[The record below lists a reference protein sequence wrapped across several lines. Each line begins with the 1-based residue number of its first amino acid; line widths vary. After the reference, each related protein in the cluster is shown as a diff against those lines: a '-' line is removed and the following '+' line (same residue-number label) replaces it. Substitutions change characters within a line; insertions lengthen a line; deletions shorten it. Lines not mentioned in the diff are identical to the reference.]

1 MTSLLNNFEILAY
14 SPCGFFNN
22 HQVTSLS
29 KSGATGVFDIAYCTI
44 SHYDSIIKT
53 CKNSTSF
60 LQKKSPIGI
69 RISKET
75 YSLIP
80 QLLEIFKDFQ
90 VTIILSQYQKTI
102 AKEIAL
108 TCKTHSHRFLIE
120 INQLKHVKDSIS
132 ILSSLSKN
140 QQGIIFCGQ
149 EAGGFVGETASFLLL
164 QKAIQ
169 IDTKIPKY
177 LRGGIGIHTA
187 SACYSLGLAG
197 IILDDQLLL
206 LKESPLNIGTKK
218 ILEKIEARDTH
229 IYGTTFSTPYRGV
242 YHPLIPTGKILQK
255 EVEALEATTDKVSPK
270 KWNDT
275 LLKSIGWGDS
285 KTTIWPIGQTIE
297 QAKIY
302 ASTCKTT
309 GRCIQYF
316 KKEIQRITQSIPTH
330 KSILAKNSI
339 LAQTHGTSFPIV
351 QGPMTRVSDTPEFA
365 NAIANQGGLPFIA
378 VALKKKEILNT
389 ILKDTKNLLQDK
401 SWGVG
406 LLGFIEPN
414 LYRSQLESVLTHKPP
429 FALIAGGQPNQV
441 KELEDHNIP
450 TYLHVPS
457 GGLLKNFIRQ
467 GVRKFVFEGRECGGH
482 VGPIHS
488 FPLWETAIEI
498 LKKEIPDNEKS
509 KVQVL
514 FAGGIHDR
522 FSAAIITALST
533 ELAVQ
538 GMQSGVLM
546 GTAYLA
552 TKEAITTK
560 AITPAFQEVV
570 VKETTSVLLN
580 SAVGHSNRCVK
591 SNFTDEFN
599 LKRKELLQK
608 KTDPDTIRE
617 ELDELLLGRLRIA
630 SKGVQRDTQGNF
642 VNVAEEQQKETGM
655 FMSGDIAKFIDQ
667 VQSIGTLHQ
676 DIAAGADLIKEK
688 KAAKKKATKKSNPT
702 DIAIVGMS
710 VHVPG
715 SKELDSFFEHII
727 AKKQSITEIPLDR
740 WDWRLYYSPDKN
752 NPDKMYS
759 KWGGFIDEIEFDPLE
774 YGIPPKSVPNI
785 SVAQLLSLE
794 AVKSSLTNAGYTP
807 DELDKDNV
815 SVIFAGADAAGL
827 FGNELVLR
835 STTHLF
841 SATEREYINERL
853 PVWTE
858 ETFPGTIT
866 NVVAGRVANR
876 FDFGGSNYTVDAACA
891 SSIVALNNGVRE
903 LTSHRSNVAIVGG
916 VEMGQ
921 TPHGYMSFSKTQA
934 LSEKGQSIP
943 FDKDADGIVISEGLA
958 VLVLKR
964 LEDAERDGDTIYSVI
979 KGVAGSSDGR
989 AMGMT
994 APRSVGQKKALHRSY
1009 EEAGFSTSTIDYYE
1023 AHGTGT
1029 AVGDQAE
1036 LTSIAEVLKECNTP
1050 SKSVSIGSI
1059 KNLIGHT
1066 KITAGLVSTV
1076 KTALAL
1082 HHKVI
1087 PPQGGVTTPRDVI
1100 NHKDSPLS
1108 LQQKAIYWPKP
1119 KNHPR
1124 RAGIS
1129 AFGFGGTNYHAVLEE
1144 YVSPNTLYGPEKHP
1158 SELFLFKAT
1167 GKSQLTQQLTD
1178 WAIVL
1183 DNHTDISLK
1192 NLAYTAYTNSLS
1204 KKGNCK
1210 LTIIADSLTSLKEN
1224 LYKIIK
1230 HIEDST
1236 SQSLPKY
1243 CNISFEKH
1251 QVLGK
1256 TAILFPGQGAQ
1267 YVNMGQ
1273 ELSVYFSQFG
1283 NTTELMHQAIAD
1295 KYDSLPFKTINP
1307 PASYDVETTK
1317 NQELAINNTHI
1328 AQPAIG
1334 WSCKSYF
1341 DLFTSFGLHYDC
1353 LAGHSYGEY
1362 TALCAA
1368 GVISEEDFF
1377 KLSELRGRLMAQSD
1391 NGLGG
1396 MAAILDTRTSVESYL
1411 KTQSFKDV
1419 VLANHNHTQQVVISG
1434 PKNEV
1439 EQVATHFKSL
1449 GKTTFI
1455 LPVSGAFHSS
1465 LMQKAQAPL
1474 AKAIK
1479 EITFTSP
1486 KKSIY
1491 NNTTAQPYPTETTQ
1505 IKKQLQNHLLKPVEF
1520 VHQIQQMYDDGVQ
1533 NFIELGPKNI
1543 LTKCVKDI
1551 LKDTPHTA
1559 YAVEEYGKD
1568 FNSFLNFIAT
1578 LWTQEYID
1586 NTDSLYHGRTCD
1598 LLSISTLKN
1607 TAPKTPKTTSWIVN
1621 GTRSI
1626 PVNSKFLEKR
1636 KSPLLTLENMDAQK
1650 EKQQPITIQ
1659 PKPIST
1665 LTSQKVSQKTSPVVT
1680 NTHIPMQTNDARMEA
1695 YEAYQNTMTQFLK
1708 TQEAVMQSFLNTSG
1722 TPLPQIANPTAPIQ
1736 SSITPTPTDTTPKTD
1751 AKITLVKDTPIPIE
1765 KAPVQR
1771 VESTETRLLN
1781 IISQKTGYPE
1791 DMLDFNLDIE
1801 AELGIDSIKRVEI
1814 FDEMLRTL
1822 SDQAIQ
1828 AIKQNSQD
1836 IVQTKYLK
1844 DWVALFKKHEDVKDH
1859 SEEKVANNI
1868 EAQTSVNSL
1877 SKEYLQQQLITI
1889 ISEHTGYPDEMID
1902 PTLDIEAELSIDS
1915 IKRIEIFDTF
1925 IKTLDHQY
1933 QDKIQ
1938 KAAEKIVRNKRIID
1952 WILMIVETL
1961 DITTTTDTKVISSSP
1976 DVSNGITS
1984 EELQQKLI
1992 SIISEHTGY
2001 PDEMIDPM
2009 LDIEA
2014 ELSIDSI
2021 KRIEIFDTF
2030 LKTLNQV
2037 QQDKIQKDAEKI
2049 VRHKRITDWIQMTI
2063 EALGVEKNTI
2073 DISKENNSM
2082 ESVRFARNSAQELIK
2097 EDAPRY
2103 VMKAIEQEL
2112 PPFRRKLI
2120 TGLYI
2125 IVPDQFHIAERV
2137 ASKLEEVGAFTDI
2150 LPASICSDAKALET
2164 HIEELRSLFGPVQ
2177 GIIHLGA
2184 IVDPKKQSQKD
2195 WITTSE
2201 YICKTL
2207 FHLIKICDQDLKN
2220 TTITGSKSIIA
2231 ATNFGGAYGRD
2242 LNLKENS
2249 PLGGSHL
2256 GLLKSL
2262 EYEWEHMLPK
2272 TIDFETEIH
2281 PAQAALCIF
2290 KEIQSPNSHFEVGY
2304 KEGKRF
2310 FFKAAHTPLPNLQA
2324 QTPLTP
2330 ESDWVILVTGG
2341 SRGITAEVA
2350 KKYAVPG
2357 ARFILVGNGSWED
2370 FSSKDATKGLEVSQ
2384 IRTHLITQYKAAGTR
2399 ITPAQ
2404 IESEIKRI
2412 LRDREITKN
2421 ISYLRKKG
2429 VIVSYEQCDV
2439 SNAQS
2444 FGQLIDSLYDTYN
2457 RIDMVIHGAGMID
2470 DKFISDKA
2478 IASFDKV
2485 FNTKVS
2491 SSMTLYQKL
2500 HLDSLKCIAFF
2511 SSTAGRFG
2519 NKGQTDYAA
2528 ANEVLN
2534 RLAWKIKSEYPE
2546 MIVKSFNWGPWAQIG
2561 MASNTVNEQFI
2572 KRGIIPIEPN
2582 EGATYFVQELNNA
2595 NPYDVEVIF
2604 GQGTWDD
2611 RNTHPIE
2618 ELFNEEFST
2627 ITLN

>member
-1 MTSLLNNFEILAY
+1 MTSVLNNFEILAY
-14 SPCGFFNN
+14 SPCGTFDN

-29 KSGATGVFDIAYCTI
+29 RSGATGVFDIAYCTV

-69 RISKET
+69 RVSKET

-80 QLLEIFKDFQ
+80 QLSDIFKDFH

-102 AKEIAL
+102 TKKIAL
-108 TCKTHSHRFLIE
+108 TCKTYSHRFLIE
-120 INQLKHVKDSIS
+120 INQLKHVKDSIE
-132 ILSSLSKN
+132 ILANLPKN
-140 QQGIIFCGQ
+140 QQGIIFSGQ
-149 EAGGFVGETASFLLL
+149 EAGGFSGETASFLLL

-177 LRGGIGIHTA
+177 LRGGIGVHTA
-187 SACYSLGLAG
+187 SACYSLGLSG

-206 LKESPLNIGTKK
+206 LKESPLNTGAKK

-229 IYGTTFSTPYRGV
+229 IYGATFSTPYRGV
-242 YHPLIPTGKILQK
+242 FHPLVPRSKTLLK
-255 EVEALEATTDKVSPK
+255 EIETLETSTNKVSPK
-270 KWNDT
+270 KWNEV
-275 LLKSIGWGDS
+275 LQKNIGWGDS
-285 KTTIWPIGQTIE
+285 KTTVWPIGQTIE
-297 QAKIY
+297 LAKIY
-302 ASTCKTT
+302 ATTCKTT

-316 KKEIQRITQSIPTH
+316 KKEIQRISQSISVH
-330 KSILAKNSI
+330 KSILAKNSP
-339 LAQTHGTSFPIV
+339 LAQTHGTTFPIV

-365 NAIANQGGLPFIA
+365 NAIAAQGGLPFIA

-389 ILKDTKNLLQDK
+389 ILKDTKEVLQDK

-441 KELEDHNIP
+441 KELEGHNIP

-457 GGLLKNFIRQ
+457 GGLLKSFIRQ

-509 KVQVL
+509 KVQIL

-522 FSAAIITALST
+522 FSAAIITALSS
-533 ELAVQ
+533 ELAIH

-560 AITPAFQEVV
+560 AITPAFQNIV

-617 ELDELLLGRLRIA
+617 QLDELLLGRLRIA
-630 SKGVQRDTQGNF
+630 SKGVQRDANGNF
-642 VNVAEEQQKETGM
+642 IDVAEEQQKETGM
-655 FMSGDIAKFIDQ
+655 FMSGDIAKFIDK
-667 VQSIGTLHQ
+667 VQSIQALHE
-676 DIAAGADLIKEK
+676 DIAAGADFIKEK
-688 KAAKKKATKKSNPT
+688 KISKKKISKKSTPV

-774 YGIPPKSVPNI
+774 YGIPPKSIPNI

-794 AVKSSLTNAGYTP
+794 AVKSSLTDAGYTP

-934 LSEKGQSIP
+934 LSEKGKSIP

-994 APRSVGQKKALHRSY
+994 APRPAGQKKALQRSY

-1050 SKSVSIGSI
+1050 SKSVTIGSI

-1087 PPQGGVTTPRDVI
+1087 PPQGGVTTPRDII

-1108 LQQKAIYWPKP
+1108 LQQKATYWPKP
-1119 KNHPR
+1119 KDHPR

-1158 SELFLFKAT
+1158 SELFIFNAT
-1167 GKSQLTQQLTD
+1167 DKDQLTQQLTD
-1178 WAIVL
+1178 WTIVL
-1183 DNHTDISLK
+1183 DSHTDISLK
-1192 NLAYTAYTNSLS
+1192 DLAYTAYTNSLS
-1204 KKGNCK
+1204 KKDNCK
-1210 LTIIADSLTSLKEN
+1210 LTIVTDSLNSLKEN
-1224 LYKIIK
+1224 LLKAIK
-1230 HIEDST
+1230 HIEKPAN
-1236 SQSLPKY
+1236 QSLPKH
-1243 CNISFEKH
+1243 CNISFKKQ
-1251 QVLGK
+1251 QVQGK

-1267 YVNMGQ
+1267 YVHMGQ

-1283 NTTELMHQAIAD
+1283 NTTELMHQAIGD
-1295 KYDSLPFKTINP
+1295 KYEILPFKTINP
-1307 PASYDVETTK
+1307 PASYDIETSK

-1396 MAAILDTRTSVESYL
+1396 MAAILDTRTSVENYL
-1411 KTQSFKDV
+1411 KKQSFKDV

-1434 PKNEV
+1434 SKKEV
-1439 EQVATHFKSL
+1439 QQVATHFKSI

-1479 EITFTSP
+1479 EITFISP

-1491 NNTTAQPYPTETTQ
+1491 NNTTAQAYPTDTVQ
-1505 IKKQLQNHLLKPVEF
+1505 IKEQLQNHLLKPVEF

-1551 LKDTPHTA
+1551 LKDTSHTA
-1559 YAVEEYGKD
+1559 YAVEEHGKD

-1578 LWTQEYID
+1578 LWIQGYID
-1586 NTDSLYHGRTCD
+1586 NTDSLYNGRTCD

-1607 TAPKTPKTTSWIVN
+1607 TAPKAPKTTSWIVN

-1636 KSPLLTLENMDAQK
+1636 KSPLLTLENIDVQK
-1650 EKQQPITIQ
+1650 GKQQPVVTQ
-1659 PKPIST
+1659 SDLTPAPIA
-1665 LTSQKVSQKTSPVVT
+1665 QKTSPVVT
-1680 NTHIPMQTNDARMEA
+1680 NTHVPMQTNDARMEA

-1708 TQEAVMQSFLNTSG
+1708 TQEAVMQSFLNTPNTSI
-1722 TPLPQIANPTAPIQ
+1722 PQVVK
-1736 SSITPTPTDTTPKTD
+1736 SITPVQPSIIPTPTDISSKVDTKTT
-1751 AKITLVKDTPIPIE
+1751 VVEDTPAPI
-1765 KAPVQR
+1765 KKTPVQKT
-1771 VESTETRLLN
+1771 ESIETRLLS

-1791 DMLDFNLDIE
+1791 DMLDLTLDIE

-1844 DWVALFKKHEDVKDH
+1844 DWITLFKKHEQIEDH
-1859 SEEKVANNI
+1859 SEEKETKEVQ
-1868 EAQTSVNSL
+1868 AQTTANSI

-1938 KAAEKIVRNKRIID
+1938 KAAEKIVRHKRIID

-1961 DITTTTDTKVISSSP
+1961 DITTTTSTEVISTT
-1976 DVSNGITS
+1976 SNATNQITS

-2001 PDEMIDPM
+2001 PDEMIDPT

-2037 QQDKIQKDAEKI
+2037 QQDKIQKEAEKI
-2049 VRHKRITDWIQMTI
+2049 VRHKRIIDWIQMAI
-2063 EALGVEKNTI
+2063 EALGVEKNII
-2073 DISKENNSM
+2073 DISKEDKST
-2082 ESVRFARNSAQELIK
+2082 EPVRFARNSTQKLIR

-2103 VMKAIEQEL
+2103 IMKAIEQEL

-2150 LPASICSDAKALET
+2150 LPSTICSDPKALEI

-2184 IVDPKKQSQKD
+2184 IVDPKKQSQED
-2195 WITTSE
+2195 WVTSSE

-2220 TTITGSKSIIA
+2220 TSITGSKSIIA
-2231 ATNFGGAYGRD
+2231 ATNFGGSYGRD
-2242 LNLKENS
+2242 LGLKESS

-2310 FFKAAHTPLPNLQA
+2310 IFKAAHTPLPIA
-2324 QTPLTP
+2324 QSQSPLIP

-2357 ARFILVGNGSWED
+2357 ARFILVGNGPWED
-2370 FSSKDATKGLEVSQ
+2370 FSSNDATTGLEISQ
-2384 IRTHLITQYKAAGTR
+2384 IRTHLITQYKATGTK
-2399 ITPAQ
+2399 IKPAQ
-2404 IESEIKRI
+2404 IEGEIKHI
-2412 LRDREITKN
+2412 IRDREITKN

-2439 SNAQS
+2439 SNS
-2444 FGQLIDSLYDTYN
+2444 HVFGQLIDGLYNKYN

-2478 IASFDKV
+2478 ITSFDKV

-2500 HLDSLKCIAFF
+2500 HLDTLKCIAFF

-2534 RLAWKIKSEYPE
+2534 RLAWKIKSEHPE
-2546 MIVKSFNWGPWAQIG
+2546 TIVKSFNWGPWAQIG

-2582 EGATYFVQELNNA
+2582 EGATYFAQELNNT

-2611 RNTHPIE
+2611 RKTHPIE